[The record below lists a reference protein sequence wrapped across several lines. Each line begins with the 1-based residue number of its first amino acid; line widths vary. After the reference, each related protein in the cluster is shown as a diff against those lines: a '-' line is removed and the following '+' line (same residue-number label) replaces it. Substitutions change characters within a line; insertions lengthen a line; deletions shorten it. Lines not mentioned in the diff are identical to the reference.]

1 MMSKLEHSLNNLP
14 LAKLICPYCFFQLNV
29 NGSNLYCENNHNFN
43 IKKNGSIF
51 LLKNANYKSSRFYTK
66 NLFLARR
73 NFILQGYYTLVID
86 EIIMYIKEHLKNGKI
101 LDLGCGEGTITNVFA
116 KNLKDFFLIGIDYSK
131 DAIDLATDYLNDNS
145 LFLVGDVNN
154 IPVEDNSVDVVL
166 DFLSPFSSN
175 CILKVLKED
184 GFFIKVI
191 PTKNYLKELR
201 DIYNLDNYENKFLI
215 KNDFEIVE
223 RKVVEKKFF
232 NLKIEDQNYL
242 ATMTP
247 LTWKQEKVKKVK
259 EITISLEI
267 IVLKKRS

>member
-1 MMSKLEHSLNNLP
+1 M
-14 LAKLICPYCFFQLNV
+14 LI
-29 NGSNLYCENNHNFN
+29 
-43 IKKNGSIF
+43 IK
-51 LLKNANYKSSRFYTK
+51 
-66 NLFLARR
+66 
-73 NFILQGYYTLVID
+73 V
-86 EIIMYIKEHLKNGKI
+86 EHLKNGKI